1 LFEEAHTAMSAFRCV
16 EGCEA
21 GPAALGVLAPP
32 GRRTFLILRP
42 RALAWDLLLAR
53 GDATFREI
61 ESHETE
67 AIVQSL
73 ARALE
78 EWIGGGPGRVEV
90 TPAATGP
97 GYGVRANVGAF
108 SLIACP
114 RVPGQPYQPVVFSSA
129 EEAHTAA
136 ANIGT
141 ALCPPAG
148 AQQELYFNTRHF
160 TR

>member
-1 LFEEAHTAMSAFRCV
+1 MSPLRRV
-16 EGCEA
+16 LGDRA
-21 GPAALGVLAPP
+21 GPTAVGILVPP
-32 GRRTFLILRP
+32 GPRTVVILRP
-42 RALAWDLLLAR
+42 RALAWDLLLVR
-53 GDATFREI
+53 GDATFQEI
-61 ESHETE
+61 ESHEAE
-67 AIVQSL
+67 AIVQGL

-78 EWIGGGPGRVEV
+78 AWIGGGSGRVEV

-114 RVPGQPYQPVVFSSA
+114 RVPGQPYQPVVFSFA

-136 ANIGT
+136 TNIGN

-148 AQQELYFNTRHF
+148 TQQELYFNTRHF